1 MIYLFEDCKSENSS
15 YIRKKGGVLTKRA
28 VYQIMALN
36 LKKVINNGG
45 RLVDMM
51 SPFSTIFLDSIIR
64 ATTLSKK
71 VVLKT

>member
-1 MIYLFEDCKSENSS
+1 MIYLIQDSESKISS
-15 YIRKKGGVLTKRA
+15 YKVGGGALMERA
-28 VYQIMALN
+28 IYQIMALN

>member
-1 MIYLFEDCKSENSS
+1 MIYLIEDSESKISS
-15 YIRKKGGVLTKRA
+15 YKVGNDTPMERA
-28 VYQIMALN
+28 IYQIIALN
-36 LKKVINNGG
+36 LKKVINNEG

>member
-1 MIYLFEDCKSENSS
+1 MIYLIKESESKISS
-15 YIRKKGGVLTKRA
+15 YKVGGGALMERA
-28 VYQIMALN
+28 IYQIIALN
-36 LKKVINNGG
+36 LKKVINNGR
-45 RLVDMM
+45 RLVGMM

>member
-1 MIYLFEDCKSENSS
+1 MIYLIQDSESKISS
-15 YIRKKGGVLTKRA
+15 YKVGNDTPMERA
-28 VYQIMALN
+28 IYQIMALN

-51 SPFSTIFLDSIIR
+51 SPFSTIFLDSIIKR
-64 ATTLSKK
+64 TTLSKK

>member
-1 MIYLFEDCKSENSS
+1 MIYLFKDSKSENSS
-15 YIRKKGGVLTKRA
+15 FIRKKGGVLTKRA
-28 VYQIMALN
+28 VYQIIALN

-64 ATTLSKK
+64 ATTLSKRM
-71 VVLKT
+71 VLKT

>member
-1 MIYLFEDCKSENSS
+1 MICLIKESESKISS
-15 YIRKKGGVLTKRA
+15 YKVWGGALMERA
-28 VYQIMALN
+28 IYQIIALN

-64 ATTLSKK
+64 ATTLSKRM
-71 VVLKT
+71 VLKT

>member
-1 MIYLFEDCKSENSS
+1 MIYLIKDSESEISS
-15 YIRKKGGVLTKRA
+15 YKVGNDTPMERA
-28 VYQIMALN
+28 IYQIMALN
-36 LKKVINNGG
+36 WKKVINNGG

>member
-1 MIYLFEDCKSENSS
+1 MIYLIQDSESKISS
-15 YIRKKGGVLTKRA
+15 YKVGSGVLMERA
-28 VYQIMALN
+28 IYQIMALN
-36 LKKVINNGG
+36 LKKVINNGR
-45 RLVDMM
+45 RLVNMM

>member
-1 MIYLFEDCKSENSS
+1 MIYLIQDSESKISS
-15 YIRKKGGVLTKRA
+15 YKVGNDTPMERA
-28 VYQIMALN
+28 IYQIMALN
-36 LKKVINNGG
+36 LKKVINNGR

-64 ATTLSKK
+64 TTTTLSKK

>member
-1 MIYLFEDCKSENSS
+1 MIYLIQDSESENSS
-15 YIRKKGGVLTKRA
+15 YKVGSGTPMERA
-28 VYQIMALN
+28 IYQIMALN
-36 LKKVINNGG
+36 LKKVINNGR
-45 RLVDMM
+45 RLVGMM